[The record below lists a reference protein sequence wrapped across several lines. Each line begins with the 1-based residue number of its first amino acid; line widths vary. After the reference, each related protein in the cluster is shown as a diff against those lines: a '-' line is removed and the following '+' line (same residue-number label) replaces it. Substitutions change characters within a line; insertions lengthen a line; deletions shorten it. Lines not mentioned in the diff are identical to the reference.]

1 MRKQA
6 QARKTAANALVQE
19 TQNKI
24 NNRWHC
30 EGKSAHVVSRT
41 FQWRILLA
49 IVQNVLFRAFS
60 LTVHAARIRKEK
72 KPDITAPGLIFKLS

>member
-6 QARKTAANALVQE
+6 QARKTAANALFQE

-41 FQWRILLA
+41 FQRRILLA
-49 IVQNVLFRAFS
+49 ISSTKRFVSRLFPDRPC
-60 LTVHAARIRKEK
+60 RKN
-72 KPDITAPGLIFKLS
+72 